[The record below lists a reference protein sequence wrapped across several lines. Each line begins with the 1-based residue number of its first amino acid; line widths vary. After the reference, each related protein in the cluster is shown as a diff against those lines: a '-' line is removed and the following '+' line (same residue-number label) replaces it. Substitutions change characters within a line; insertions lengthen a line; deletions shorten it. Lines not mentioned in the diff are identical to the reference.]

1 MSGQLLILG
10 GGAAGLSAAQAAA
23 AAGTPVTLVER
34 EAALGG
40 FAARFCC
47 KATDTCAYCSACI
60 ADETLRDVS
69 DNPSVNVH
77 LGAFIESIAKR
88 NGGYRAKLSSG
99 EEIEA
104 SAVIVA
110 SGFEPFDPLT
120 ARSATALCDHPGIM
134 SAIDV
139 ESMLRE
145 KGEILNPLTQAPPG
159 KVAFIQC
166 VGSRSRRFGSPECS
180 RVCCPYAIR
189 IARRLKWRRPES
201 EIALFHMDLQ
211 GIRKVALDMYGRF
224 ADEIEFI
231 RGIPGE
237 AMKGPKGGLVLK
249 YEETGSGRIEKRE
262 FDMVVLS
269 VGIGPRADA
278 GNISELLGLEQDS
291 TGFYKPHSMLQ
302 PHNSSVEGVF
312 LAGACTGPK
321 DIKESVAQGRAAA
334 LAALSWMQRKDT

>member
-1 MSGQLLILG
+1 MRKQLLILG
-10 GGAAGLSAAQAAA
+10 GGAAGLGAAQAATS
-23 AAGTPVTLVER
+23 AGMPVIIVE
-34 EAALGG
+34 EKDSLGG
-40 FAARFCC
+40 FAAQFCC

-60 ADETLRDVS
+60 ADETLRDVRE
-69 DNPSVNVH
+69 NPSIDTR
-77 LGAFIESIAKR
+77 LGTTVASITRQNDSFAV
-88 NGGYRAKLSSG
+88 KLSSG
-99 EEIEA
+99 DDIEV

-110 SGFEPFDPLT
+110 SGFKPFDALA

-139 ESMLRE
+139 ENMLRQN
-145 KGEILNPLTQAPPG
+145 GEILNPLTQAPPG

-189 IARRLKWRRPES
+189 IARRLKWRSPEC
-201 EIALFHMDLQ
+201 EIAIFHMDLQ
-211 GIRKVALDMYGRF
+211 GIRKVACDMYGEF

-231 RGIPGE
+231 RGIPAEASKGARGE
-237 AMKGPKGGLVLK
+237 LLLK

-262 FDMVVLS
+262 FDLAVLS
-269 VGIGPRADA
+269 VGIAPRTDA
-278 GNISELLGLEQDS
+278 NNLSELLGLEQDL
-291 TGFYKPHSMLQ
+291 TGFFKPLSELRPQ
-302 PHNSSVEGVF
+302 DSGVEGVF

-334 LAALSWMQRKDT
+334 LAATDWIQRKDT